1 MKMLQQVI
9 IACAIEGHG
18 HSRSRKEKGRLEK
31 PRMTKKFIYLGF
43 IEDWLVG
50 MIAATLLVLS
60 SNPESSLH
68 LIILSIIS
76 GYGGEQ
82 FCEASIL

>member
-1 MKMLQQVI
+1 
-9 IACAIEGHG
+9 
-18 HSRSRKEKGRLEK
+18 
-31 PRMTKKFIYLGF
+31 MTKKFIYLGF

-76 GYGGEQ
+76 GYGGEAVLRSFDFVRDQ
-82 FCEASIL
+82 RSQDADSSRHNRSPHE